1 MSEQESRIHRLLVVD
16 DDKDFREFLKT
27 ILQNEGF
34 KVATAQSGE
43 DGIRAARSNSYNL
56 IFLDLKMPGMD
67 GMQVLKILKPE
78 SPTTDFIIIT
88 AERDIHIAVELMQL
102 GAREYM
108 TKPLEPADF
117 IRHVKV
123 ALRAHAAELR
133 LREIQSEFSSRL
145 VHDLRGPLAVMNS
158 NIELLVQGTPGP
170 LTPPQQRALDEMTK
184 QTNKMNALLNDMT
197 DLTLF
202 ESGKVHIERLPLNLD
217 VFVPAACGRMSQQ
230 AKAKNIAVRINI
242 ADNIPTLELDP
253 DKIEQ
258 VFHNLLENGIK
269 YTNEGGSITV
279 NLTTGTHLFNGKE
292 LESVEIAIS
301 DTGVGISKDELPLVF
316 DKYKDILTGK
326 ISAQKTTGM
335 GLAICRSI
343 VEAHHGKMTAES
355 VPGSGATFRIFLPAD
370 QG

>member
-1 MSEQESRIHRLLVVD
+1 MAEQETRTHRLLVID
-16 DDKDFREFLKT
+16 DDKDFRAFLKT

-34 KVATAQSGE
+34 KVDTAQSGE
-43 DGIRAARSNSYNL
+43 EGIRAARSHSYDL

-88 AERDIHIAVELMQL
+88 AERDIHIAVELIQL
-102 GAREYM
+102 GAREYL
-108 TKPLEPADF
+108 TKPIEPADF
-117 IRHVKV
+117 IRHVRT

-133 LREIQSEFSSRL
+133 LSEIQSEFSSRL
-145 VHDLRGPLAVMNS
+145 VHDLRVPLAVMNS
-158 NIELLVQGTPGP
+158 NIDLLAKGTPGP

-184 QTNKMNALLNDMT
+184 QTSKMNALLNDMT

-202 ESGKVHIERLPLNLD
+202 ESGRVHIERLPLNLD
-217 VFVPAACGRMSQQ
+217 VLVPAACGRMSQQ
-230 AKAKNIAVRINI
+230 AKAKNITVKINI

-253 DKIEQ
+253 EKIEQ
-258 VFHNLLENGIK
+258 VFHNLLDNGIK
-269 YTNEGGSITV
+269 YTKEGGSITV
-279 NLTTGTHLFNGKE
+279 NLATGTHVFNGKE

-301 DTGVGISKDELPLVF
+301 DTGVGIPKEELPLVF

-326 ISAQKTTGM
+326 TSAHKTTGM

-343 VEAHHGKMTAES
+343 VEAHQGTMTAES
-355 VPGSGATFRIFLPAD
+355 LPGSGATFRIFLPTD
-370 QG
+370 LI